1 MLFCR
6 NSELSTEPMMRVQN
20 TVPNVSHIKERHG
33 FNIA

>member
-6 NSELSTEPMMRVQN
+6 NSEFGTEPMVCVQN